1 MKRDK
6 AVQIG
11 NKVIMRM
18 PLFLNGTYGII
29 EDIIESKDGSVIYRV
44 LADDFTWDL
53 ARWSFDLVEEDSNEE
68 EREGSIRE

>member
-18 PLFLNGTYGII
+18 PLFLNGAYGII

-68 EREGSIRE
+68 EQEGSIRE

>member
-1 MKRDK
+1 MKRDN

-11 NKVIMRM
+11 SKVIMRM
-18 PLFLNGTYGII
+18 PLFLNGAYGII
-29 EDIIESKDGSVIYRV
+29 EDIIESKDSSAIYRV

-53 ARWSFDLVEEDSNEE
+53 ARWTFDLVEEDSNEE